1 MEHFCVSIILL
12 EIFNYT
18 SMNLVVSTLLSSMA
32 FFPFFRPWFGVLLVA
47 IFRILLLGEY
57 YISLIF
63 VVIYYLVS

>member
-1 MEHFCVSIILL
+1 
-12 EIFNYT
+12 
-18 SMNLVVSTLLSSMA
+18 MNLVVSTLLSSMA

-57 YISLIF
+57 YISLSF